1 MCYLVLY
8 PGLNLKRH
16 FGFIT
21 APDREYIEGEHEL
34 SIQRVERQRERGR
47 EEAIV
52 AVFADERRAEKSQ
65 RKRFFLWVDEEPPR
79 T

>member
-8 PGLNLKRH
+8 PGVNP
-16 FGFIT
+16 
-21 APDREYIEGEHEL
+21 APIHTDGEYIVGEHEL

-52 AVFADERRAEKSQ
+52 AVSADERRAEKSQ
-65 RKRFFLWVDEEPPR
+65 RRRSFCGMTKSLHVRER
-79 T
+79 